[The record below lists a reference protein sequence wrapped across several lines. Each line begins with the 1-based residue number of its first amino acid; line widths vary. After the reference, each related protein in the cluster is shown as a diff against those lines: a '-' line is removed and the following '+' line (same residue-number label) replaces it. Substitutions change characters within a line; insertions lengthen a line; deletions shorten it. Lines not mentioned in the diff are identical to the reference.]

1 MFLNK
6 SLLRIGAIAAAICGL
21 GGAALCFISPSLGG
35 ALIGLGV
42 ALGGGSF
49 WALADLLAQQEET
62 YQTPKTLSSSLAA
75 PNAPSYES
83 SPVKLPT
90 ASQAPMPAPPVSSPV
105 TPGARPPMPPPPAP
119 TPAPQVLMPPPPA
132 PAPQAFT

>member
-49 WALADLLAQQEET
+49 WALADLLAQQEDPQT
-62 YQTPKTLSSSLAA
+62 YYREVHLHRKLAISLAYREKA
-75 PNAPSYES
+75 T
-83 SPVKLPT
+83 LGTDLIIILRT
-90 ASQAPMPAPPVSSPV
+90 AGRMFRA
-105 TPGARPPMPPPPAP
+105 
-119 TPAPQVLMPPPPA
+119 
-132 PAPQAFT
+132 